1 MLWQLVLVTSNNSAS
16 GGQLN
21 KQTGILRQ
29 EVTGITLF
37 GCASS
42 RGNLSQRVTIHQG
55 LCCSFAHMCMLS
67 RSVVSDSLQ
76 PHGLYPT
83 RLLCPW
89 DSPGKNTGV
98 GCHCLLQG
106 IFLTQGLDSHL
117 HFWKAGGLSITAPP
131 GKGPVAFLVLRNTT
145 PLAPALCH
153 TSSGL

>member
-42 RGNLSQRVTIHQG
+42 RGNLSQRVTVHQG

-67 RSVVSDSLQ
+67 CSVVSDSLQ

-89 DSPGKNTGV
+89 NSPDNNTGV
-98 GCHCLLQG
+98 CCHPLLQG
-106 IFLTQGLDSHL
+106 IFPTQGWNLGLL
-117 HFWKAGGLSITAPP
+117 HCRQILTRMFLSCTNCTKPRPIVLILSVTAP
-131 GKGPVAFLVLRNTT
+131 L
-145 PLAPALCH
+145 
-153 TSSGL
+153 